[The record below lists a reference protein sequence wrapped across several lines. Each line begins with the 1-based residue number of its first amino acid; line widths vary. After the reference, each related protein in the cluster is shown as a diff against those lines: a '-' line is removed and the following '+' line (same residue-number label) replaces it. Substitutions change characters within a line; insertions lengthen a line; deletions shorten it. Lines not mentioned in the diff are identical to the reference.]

1 MDNKIKVLKQTRW
14 FVKDLRRKINIIM
27 YLLVILIMLTITHF
41 II

>member
-27 YLLVILIMLTITHF
+27 YLLVILIVLTITHF